1 MERPRIIDVN
11 FFEFKTNLKRAA
23 DQGGRIET
31 SDKQKWQAYVKQH
44 GVKEA
49 SCMIHGR
56 AKSETMKPVIINI
69 GEPCDGYYVY
79 SDIDEVVLKWETA
92 TGNAAE

>member
-1 MERPRIIDVN
+1 MERPRIVDVN
-11 FFEFKTNLKRAA
+11 FFEFKANLKRAA
-23 DQGGRIET
+23 DQGGRIEA
-31 SDKQKWQAYVKQH
+31 SDKQKWQAYVKLH

-69 GEPCDGYYVY
+69 GESCDGYYVY
-79 SDIDEVVLKWETA
+79 SDIDEVVLKWETPAGSA
-92 TGNAAE
+92 TE